1 MSNKENNLF
10 KDTEIY
16 TVQEVCTVL
25 KVKRGFIE
33 ALFIKWELKKIKLW
47 KIIRI
52 SWETLNN
59 YINNK

>member
-33 ALFIKWELKKIKLW
+33 ALFIK
-47 KIIRI
+47 
-52 SWETLNN
+52 
-59 YINNK
+59 